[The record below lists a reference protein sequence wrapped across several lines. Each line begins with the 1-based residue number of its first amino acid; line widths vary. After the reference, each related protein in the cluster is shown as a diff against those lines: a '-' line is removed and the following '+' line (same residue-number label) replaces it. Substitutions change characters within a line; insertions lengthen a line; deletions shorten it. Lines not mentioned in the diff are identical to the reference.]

1 VSDPVA
7 RLQNALSDRYR
18 IERELGR
25 GGMATVYLAQ
35 DLRQERPVALK
46 VIHPEVAA
54 TLGPERFLREIKLTA
69 NLRHPHIVPLFDSG
83 EAAGQLWYT
92 MPFVEG
98 ESLRQRLLREKRL
111 PLDDALQ
118 IAGDVLA
125 ALAYAHEHGIVHRDI
140 KPENILLEGGEAVLA
155 DFGIAQ
161 AISAAGSERLTR
173 TGVAVGT
180 LVYMSP
186 EQAGGQEA
194 VDGRSDLYS
203 LACVLYECISGK
215 PPFTGPNPQSI
226 ITQHLTAP
234 PPPITS
240 ADGTVPPS
248 VVQALDKAL
257 AKTPSERFD
266 NAAAFAAA
274 LGTGKEAGTPW
285 GGRRR
290 IALAALAALV
300 LLGLT
305 FYAGRIAPGRAQS
318 GGTVASGFNRKLT
331 QLTFGEGVEE
341 WPAWSPDGAR
351 LAYVAEV
358 NGFRQLFLRTIAGG
372 AERRLSRDSRDHI
385 QPAWSP
391 DGQHLAF
398 VQSRSSGGKLE
409 PSDING
415 WYQENGEIWSL
426 ELANGRETKLIDN
439 AFNPAYSPDGR
450 RIAFDAPWAGARRIW
465 IADAGGHNAPQI
477 TSDSSEAVV
486 HTSPR
491 WSPDG
496 TRLAFRRVEK
506 IKSDIDVVDLASQAV
521 TRVTNDN
528 VLDMDPVWA
537 PDGRYIY
544 FASSRGGGLNLWRI
558 GVGSGGQPTGS
569 PEQLTT
575 GAGDDVEPTVAPDG
589 SRVVFAVRGL
599 NSDLW
604 RLPVVPTT
612 GQPRGAPEPVVMTT
626 RVESRGAW
634 SPDGRSIAFN
644 SDRLGEMN
652 IWLRGVADSSERQ
665 LTGGPGGD
673 YQPDWA
679 PDARSIVFFSA
690 RDGNPDIWSVRLSD
704 ERLTQLTSDP
714 ATDTNPFY
722 SPDGQQIAFLSDR
735 GGRSEV
741 WVMGA
746 DGSSPRRLTSIGAG
760 GHFLRWTRD
769 GKSIVFRAES
779 GTQIQIYRVSVGDG
793 SLTRLPDIASG
804 AHMSFSPD
812 QSRIL
817 DVRGHKSLWVYP
829 LNGQPP
835 YQIFAFADPDVRIDY
850 PVWSPDGGWVLFD
863 RAAPKGGDLWLI
875 EGTK

>member
-1 VSDPVA
+1 VSDPTA
-7 RLQNALSDRYR
+7 RLQNALADHYR
-18 IERELGR
+18 IEHELGR

-35 DLRQERPVALK
+35 DLKQGRLVALK
-46 VIHPEVAA
+46 VIHPELAA

-69 NLRHPHIVPLFDSG
+69 NLRHPHILPLFDSG

-92 MPFVEG
+92 MPYAEG

-111 PLDDALQ
+111 PLDETLRV
-118 IAGDVLA
+118 AGDVLA
-125 ALAYAHEHGIVHRDI
+125 ALAYAHKHGTVHRDI

-161 AISAAGSERLTR
+161 AVSAAGSERLTR

-180 LVYMSP
+180 LAYMSP
-186 EQAGGQEA
+186 EQATGQEA
-194 VDGRSDLYS
+194 IDGRSDLYS
-203 LACVLYECISGK
+203 LGCVLYECLTGE

-226 ITQHLTAP
+226 VAKHLTAP
-234 PPPITS
+234 PPLVTS
-240 ADGTVPPS
+240 ADGEVPPS
-248 VVQALDKAL
+248 VVQALAKAL
-257 AKTPSERFD
+257 AKTPGERFE

-274 LGTGKEAGTPW
+274 LGAGRATRTAAGT
-285 GGRRR
+285 RRR
-290 IALAALAALV
+290 VALAALAALV

-305 FYAGRIAPGRAQS
+305 FYAGRIAPGRAKA
-318 GGTVASGFNRKLT
+318 GGTVASGLNRKLT

-358 NGFRQLFLRTIAGG
+358 GGFRQLFLRTIAGG

-385 QPAWSP
+385 QPAWSS
-391 DGQHLAF
+391 DGQRLAF
-398 VQSRSSGGKLE
+398 VQSRTIGGKLE

-426 ELANGRETKLIDN
+426 ELANGRETKLIDD
-439 AFNPAYSPDGR
+439 AFNPEYSPDR
-450 RIAFDAPWAGARRIW
+450 RQIAFDAQWAGARRIW
-465 IADAGGHNAPQI
+465 IADAGGRNPRQV

-486 HTSPR
+486 HTNPR

-496 TRLAFRRVEK
+496 TKLAFRRVEK
-506 IKSDIDVVDLASQAV
+506 IKSDIDVVDLSSQAV

-537 PDGRYIY
+537 PDGRHIY

-558 GVGSGGQPTGS
+558 GVGSSGQPTGS

-589 SRVVFAVRGL
+589 SRVAFAVRGI

-612 GQPRGAPEPVVMTT
+612 GRPRGAPEPVVMTT

-652 IWLRGVADSSERQ
+652 IWLHGLADSSERQ

-673 YQPDWA
+673 YQPNWD
-679 PDARSIVFFSA
+679 PDGLGIVFFSA

-704 ERLTQLTSDP
+704 GRLTQLTTDP

-735 GGRSEV
+735 GGRAEV

-760 GHFLRWTRD
+760 GHFLRWARD

-779 GTQIQIYRVSVGDG
+779 GTQIQIYRVSVDDG
-793 SLTRLPDIASG
+793 TLTRLPDITSG

-812 QSRIL
+812 QSLIL
-817 DVRGHKSLWVYP
+817 DVKGHKALWVYP
-829 LNGQPP
+829 LNRQPA
-835 YQIFAFADPDVRIDY
+835 YQVFAFPDPDVRIDY